1 MAIPLL
7 APVAP
12 ISDSRARAAIK
23 RMLRRSGLGDAA
35 RAWRRS
41 LRQAGRH
48 AVRVDETL
56 VQSYLAGHPVRRLHI
71 GCGPHLLDG
80 WLNADYEP
88 KARSVLC
95 LDATQRFPL
104 PSDSFDTVFSE
115 HMIEHVPHAGGA
127 AMLSEVFRVLRPGG
141 RVRITTPDFAFL
153 VRLYAASA
161 EPSSLQRAY
170 IDWACATFVPNAP
183 QADAL
188 FVVNNYVRDWGHQFI
203 YDERCLRAAL
213 IRAGFVDVESRR
225 LNESSDPALQGLENL
240 DRMPEGFLALESLT
254 LEARKPAA

>member
-12 ISDSRARAAIK
+12 IPDSRARAAIK

-56 VQSYLAGHPVRRLHI
+56 VQTYLAGHPVRRLHI

-213 IRAGFVDVESRR
+213 ISAGFVDVEARR
-225 LNESSDPALQGLENL
+225 LNESSDPALQGVENL